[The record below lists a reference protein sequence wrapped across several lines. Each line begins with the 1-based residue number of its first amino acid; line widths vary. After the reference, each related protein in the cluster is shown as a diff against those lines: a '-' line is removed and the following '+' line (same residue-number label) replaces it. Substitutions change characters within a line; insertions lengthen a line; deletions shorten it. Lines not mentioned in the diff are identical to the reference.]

1 MPGKPVDVVLRE
13 RVEVAYAWIQWSRRL
28 LSPAQEKDS
37 SGRGALDD
45 INDLMAFGL
54 SRRIHFV
61 DQLFDYRYRNS

>member
-13 RVEVAYAWIQWSRRL
+13 RVEVEYAWIQWSRRL